1 MKLKARTFRKK
12 TAASILLGI
21 VSVLIVPVLSDPPEP
36 ESIILTKGLVAA
48 FPEGYCRS
56 VYPLDPIAHRLATGQ
71 WSPPRP
77 GDPLPLTAAMITSAR
92 AGTSSPTSPSSSSS
106 PPSSDSG
113 PKNETWEAVAAN
125 EQGWFEHKALRCGY
139 AYLTYEARAPEV
151 LILEASAHDWVYVNG
166 EPHVGNRYGQS
177 DKYESWQPR
186 FDFCELPVL
195 LQPGRNDF
203 LFKCARGRLKV
214 RLNKPPK
221 DVYFNI
227 KDVTAPDLI
236 VGEATDT
243 QAAVVVVNA
252 TALPLR
258 GVSLTV
264 FGEGLS
270 PLEKPV
276 PDIRPLS
283 VRKIGFPLRGGAPA
297 ATGEISLDLA
307 LVKKDKNHATVLD
320 RTMIN
325 LRAVNYSD
333 PHKRTYISPVDGSVQ
348 HYAVLPAR
356 GGPHSHPSPQA
367 QTQPASDSLSV
378 SPRDIPAALVLS
390 LHGANVEALNQV
402 RSYAPKTWAHIVA
415 PTNRRPYGF
424 NWEDWGRLDALDVLA
439 EAQKRL
445 RTDPS
450 RVYLTGHS
458 MGGHGAWS
466 VGGLFPDLFA
476 AIGPSAG
483 WISFWSYR
491 VRNAAETDTPLGQM
505 IMRPFL
511 PSDPFAVLKNYR
523 QHGVYII
530 HGEKDESVPVTE
542 SRHMAADLQ
551 KMHQDFVYHEQPGAG
566 HWWDA
571 SPEAGVDCVDWPPL
585 FDFFARHARPGRE
598 RVREIEFSTPCPGI
612 SASSN
617 WLTIE
622 AQSEP
627 LKLSSA
633 RVRVNADD
641 GLFSGST
648 ENVSRLSLD
657 LSPWEPRETLRVEL
671 DGQAIAGIPRP
682 KEESRLWLA
691 RRDGRWEV
699 TPRPPASMK
708 GPHRYGL
715 FKDAFKN
722 RVVLV
727 FGTRGNREE
736 KAWAEAKARY
746 DAETFWYQGNGSV
759 DIVPDSEFTPA
770 RYADRNVILYGHADM
785 NSAWRMLLP
794 ETPVQV
800 RRGKLSAGNQK
811 LEGRDLA
818 CLFIRP
824 RPDSDIASIGVIAGT
839 GITGLRLTDTLPYLY
854 AGYSFPDLFIAR
866 PALLTEGNRGVEAAG
881 FFGPD
886 WRLETGDLFWRSIRV
901 DVPVRTY
908 VLFYAIRP

>member
-1 MKLKARTFRKK
+1 MLTSVPGAKSS
-12 TAASILLGI
+12 AS
-21 VSVLIVPVLSDPPEP
+21 P
-36 ESIILTKGLVAA
+36 A
-48 FPEGYCRS
+48 
-56 VYPLDPIAHRLATGQ
+56 
-71 WSPPRP
+71 
-77 GDPLPLTAAMITSAR
+77 
-92 AGTSSPTSPSSSSS
+92 SPSTPSSS
-106 PPSSDSG
+106 PPSPNPVPQST
-113 PKNETWEAVAAN
+113 TWEAVEAN

-139 AYLTYEARAPEV
+139 AYLTYEARAPEI
-151 LILEASAHDWVYVNG
+151 LILEGFAHDWVYVNG

-195 LQPGRNDF
+195 MKPGMNEF
-203 LFKCARGRLKV
+203 LFKCARGRLKA
-214 RLNKPPK
+214 RLTKPPK
-221 DVYFNI
+221 NVYLNI

-252 TALPLR
+252 ATVPLS
-258 GVSLTV
+258 GVFLTV
-264 FGEGLS
+264 AGEGLS
-270 PLEKPV
+270 PQETPV
-276 PDIRPLS
+276 PGIRPLS
-283 VRKIGFPLRGGAPA
+283 VRKTAFPLRGSPPA
-297 ATGEISLDLA
+297 SAGERSIELTLI
-307 LVKKDKNHATVLD
+307 KKGKVQTTVLD
-320 RTMIN
+320 RTTIS
-325 LRAVNYSD
+325 LRAVDYGD
-333 PHKRTYISPVDGSVQ
+333 AHKRTYISPVDGSVQ
-348 HYAVLPAR
+348 HYAVLPGR
-356 GGPHSHPSPQA
+356 DGPHSHPA
-367 QTQPASDSLSV
+367 
-378 SPRDIPAALVLS
+378 PRSQYQSTSNAPLVPGYEKAAALVLS

-439 EAQKRL
+439 EAQKWYK
-445 RTDPS
+445 TDPD

-483 WISFWSYR
+483 WVSFWTYK
-491 VRNAAETDTPLGQM
+491 VRNAAETETPLGQM

-511 PSDPFAVLKNYR
+511 PSDPYAVLKNYR
-523 QHGVYII
+523 QNGVYII

-542 SRHMAADLQ
+542 SRRIAAELQ
-551 KMHQDFVYHEQPGAG
+551 KIHRDFIYHEQPEAG

-585 FDFFARHARPGRE
+585 FDFFARHARPGPE
-598 RVREIEFSTPCPGI
+598 RVREIEFATPCPGI
-612 SASSN
+612 SASCN

-622 AQSEP
+622 TQSEP
-627 LKLSSA
+627 LKVSSA
-633 RVRVNADD
+633 RIRVSPDE

-648 ENVSRLSLD
+648 ENVARLSLD
-657 LSPWEPRETLRVEL
+657 LSPWKTKEILRVDM
-671 DGQAIAGIPRP
+671 DGQKIEGIPRS
-682 KEESRLWLA
+682 KAEQRLWLA

-699 TPRPPASMK
+699 IPRPPAALK

-715 FKDAFKN
+715 FKDSFKN
-722 RVVLV
+722 RVLLV

-736 KAWAEAKARY
+736 NAWAEARARY

-770 RYADRNVILYGHADM
+770 RYADRNVILYGHAGM
-785 NSAWRMLLP
+785 NSAWRVLLP
-794 ETPVQV
+794 ESPMQV
-800 RRGKLSAGNQK
+800 RRGKLSAGKQT

-824 RPDSDIASIGVIAGT
+824 RPDSDIASVGVVAGT
-839 GITGLRLTDTLPYLY
+839 GMSGLRLTETLPYLY
-854 AGYSFPDLFIAR
+854 VGFSFPDLFIAR

-886 WRLETGDLFWRSIRV
+886 WSLETGDLFWRSIRV
-901 DVPVRTY
+901 NVPARSY
-908 VLFYAIRP
+908 LLFYSIRP